1 MLRLVTWGY
10 IAGDSDNDVGGY
22 IEDINDGI
30 VLSIGY
36 VPGLKVEAISLLQ
49 TVKVTNLALNHEC

>member
-1 MLRLVTWGY
+1 MLVTWGY

>member
-1 MLRLVTWGY
+1 MLVTWGY

-22 IEDINDGI
+22 IEDIHDGI